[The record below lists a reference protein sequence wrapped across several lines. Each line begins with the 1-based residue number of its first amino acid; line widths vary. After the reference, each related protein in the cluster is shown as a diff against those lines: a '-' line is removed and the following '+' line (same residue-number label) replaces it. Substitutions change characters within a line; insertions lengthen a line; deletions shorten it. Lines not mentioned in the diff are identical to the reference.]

1 MTATTLAF
9 PHPEVE
15 ILTQP
20 KPGDEYVF
28 VQTTSLGARPIA
40 RKDKHQTEE
49 RSFETSHKLPPSLTY
64 ILNQNNAEEEQYKL
78 EQKSKPQKR
87 QIRSAKAQ
95 APAPAGAIK
104 LDVRKLL
111 EKYKTELKTSTTKAP
126 TTTKNS
132 KRTPSKRIKKD
143 IAEIT
148 SPSPILT
155 TAAAIA
161 KQKDD
166 GDDDIPLL
174 ASSSEKQ
181 RSRIQ
186 IKKAPNGQEYEYE
199 YVYYYYDDDEEDAK
213 VTNSH
218 DGPARSPA
226 KAASKNREVIERTSA
241 TPEANEILPVSKNR
255 NKGRQLGEEVVNEER
270 LPANTRFPPRSRN
283 INTTPIPEEEP
294 KTSRGRNRGR
304 PTTEAAPENDNVS
317 DETQVTNFQCLEK

>member
-1 MTATTLAF
+1 MLVRIPIIKPTSPRLHNPDTYRKLKNNFRFIFALTATALAF

-28 VQTTSLGARPIA
+28 VQTTSSGARPIA
-40 RKDKHQTEE
+40 RKDKHHTPEE
-49 RSFETSHKLPPSLTY
+49 QSFETSHKLPPSLTY

-78 EQKSKPQKR
+78 KSQKR
-87 QIRSAKAQ
+87 QIRSAL

-104 LDVRKLL
+104 LDVKKLL
-111 EKYKTELKTSTTKAP
+111 EKYKTELKTSTTTT
-126 TTTKNS
+126 TTTKAP

-143 IAEIT
+143 VAEIT

-155 TAAAIA
+155 TGAAI
-161 KQKDD
+161 QKHE
-166 GDDDIPLL
+166 DDDIPLL

-199 YVYYYYDDDEEDAK
+199 YVYYYYDEDEEDAK
-213 VTNSH
+213 VSNAH
-218 DGPARSPA
+218 DGPARTPA

-241 TPEANEILPVSKNR
+241 TPEANE
-255 NKGRQLGEEVVNEER
+255 VV
-270 LPANTRFPPRSRN
+270 PASRVVIKDVN
-283 INTTPIPEEEP
+283 
-294 KTSRGRNRGR
+294 
-304 PTTEAAPENDNVS
+304 
-317 DETQVTNFQCLEK
+317 